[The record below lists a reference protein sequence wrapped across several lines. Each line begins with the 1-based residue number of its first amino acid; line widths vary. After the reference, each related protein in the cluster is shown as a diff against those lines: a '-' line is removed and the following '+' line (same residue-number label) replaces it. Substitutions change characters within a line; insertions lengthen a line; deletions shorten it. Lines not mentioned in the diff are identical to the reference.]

1 MGQETMFKSKSA
13 IGFLSI
19 TVALSITGCGSSK
32 PVDEGAAKGELIS
45 GIDLSGGSASLEY
58 AKNYISISNLVA
70 KKGIVDG
77 HAYIGAKLKNNGKKA
92 VSDIELTVFFY
103 DNGGNIIHDG
113 DIKPLRLYYTADI
126 QKPLK
131 PGYIRQLRVDEEF
144 IIADIPSE
152 WSGEISG
159 KITGVSFD

>member
-1 MGQETMFKSKSA
+1 MMKSKSA
-13 IGFLSI
+13 IGFLSV
-19 TVALSITGCGSSK
+19 TMALYISGCGPTK
-32 PVDEGAAKGELIS
+32 PVDEGAAKGNLFS
-45 GIDLSGGSASLEY
+45 GIDPAGGSASLEY
-58 AKNYISISNLVA
+58 AKKHISISNLVA

-77 HAYIGAKLKNNGKKA
+77 HAYIGVKLKNNGKKT

-103 DNGGNIIHDG
+103 DKGGNIIHDG
-113 DIKPLRLYYTADI
+113 DVKPLKLYSTADY

-131 PGYIRQLRVDEEF
+131 PGYIRQLRVDQEF

>member
-1 MGQETMFKSKSA
+1 MGQETMLKSKSV

-19 TVALSITGCGSSK
+19 TVALSITGCGSTK
-32 PVDEGAAKGELIS
+32 PVDEGAAKGNLFS
-45 GIDLSGGSASLEY
+45 GIDLAGGSASLEY

-77 HAYIGAKLKNNGKKA
+77 HAYIGVKLKNNGKKT
-92 VSDIELTVFFY
+92 VSDIELTVLFY
-103 DNGGNIIHDG
+103 DKGGNIIHD
-113 DIKPLRLYYTADI
+113 DIITPLTLSYTSRAT
-126 QKPLK
+126 KSLK

-144 IIADIPSE
+144 IIGDIPSE